1 MAAVQPRSNDGGN
14 EKLGAVAA
22 QSVSCAPRFKNERG
36 ESLRVGAGVGHG
48 QQTRL
53 VMLQLEVL
61 IGELVAVDG
70 LAAGAL

>member
-22 QSVSCAPRFKNERG
+22 QSVSCAPRIRNER
-36 ESLRVGAGVGHG
+36 ESLRVGAGVSHG

-70 LAAGAL
+70 LATGAL